1 MLTWFDYFKIAW
13 LSTHIFYSFFHWKPS
28 TLVSSS
34 ADCFRLT
41 QGTNIFKN
49 WHICP
54 WLFYFVWIFSWLF
67 TSQESIHQRTII
79 SFISHFNLL
88 FDVCLL
94 FFYCKKRLEY
104 FVFCILYFVKFSIEK
119 PSTLVANSADCLLQT
134 QRLCARLITHCFSV
148 LLRFF
153 PYCFFV
159 SSIFFYSSLF
169 LFFLIVCCRY
179 SVSAKDWS
187 PIGFFLLLRVLRF
200 KCILIVNTHSK
211 YSIML
216 QSILLFPDKST
227 L

>member
-88 FDVCLL
+88 FNFPLKSHQHL
-94 FFYCKKRLEY
+94 
-104 FVFCILYFVKFSIEK
+104 S
-119 PSTLVANSADCLLQT
+119 PT
-134 QRLCARLITHCFSV
+134 Q
-148 LLRFF
+148 
-153 PYCFFV
+153 
-159 SSIFFYSSLF
+159 
-169 LFFLIVCCRY
+169 LIVCCRH
-179 SVSAKDWS
+179 SVSAQDWS
-187 PIGFFLLLRVLRF
+187 PILFLFFCKMYLDRQ
-200 KCILIVNTHSK
+200 HSIPIP
-211 YSIML
+211 SV
-216 QSILLFPDKST
+216 Q
-227 L
+227 

>member
-1 MLTWFDYFKIAW
+1 MKAINTCPQTLNVLCWHRVQIFSKTGTFVPDCFMLSEYFQYYIPVNNKYINAW
-13 LSTHIFYSFFHWKPS
+13 LCHSYHIQLLVFVFIESHQHS
-28 TLVSSS
+28 TL
-34 ADCFRLT
+34 
-41 QGTNIFKN
+41 N
-49 WHICP
+49 
-54 WLFYFVWIFSWLF
+54 
-67 TSQESIHQRTII
+67 
-79 SFISHFNLL
+79 
-88 FDVCLL
+88 
-94 FFYCKKRLEY
+94 
-104 FVFCILYFVKFSIEK
+104 
-119 PSTLVANSADCLLQT
+119 VASSADCLLQS
-134 QRLCARLITHCFSV
+134 QRLCSRLITHCFSF

-200 KCILIVNTHSK
+200 KCSLIVNTHSK